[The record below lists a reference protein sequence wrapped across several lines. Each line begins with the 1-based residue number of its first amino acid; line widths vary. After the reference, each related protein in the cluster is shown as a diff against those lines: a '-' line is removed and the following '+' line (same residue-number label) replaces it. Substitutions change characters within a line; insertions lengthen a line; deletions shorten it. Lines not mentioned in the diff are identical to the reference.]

1 MDGFHNLQFM
11 QVADAN
17 LQCFLLYLD
26 NVRINLKPN
35 TMTTEKLDITKT
47 IKDGVQY
54 GLKNFFPLLL
64 MVILYFITFWIP
76 YLNVGTTI
84 GLYKAVI
91 GIGRGETIDPV
102 SIFNKD
108 NFKNIGNF
116 FLLMGFISIG
126 TMAAAAFMLLP
137 ALIIAIAWSFAIYFL
152 IDKHVSPLKSLLLS
166 YDATYGN
173 KWRIFFTGLIC
184 AIAIGIVCG
193 ILGAIPKVGPVLAA
207 IAVILAI
214 VIVFAIDGVMYD
226 FFSQKA
232 DAIMAEHRAKFC
244 GFPGAPAPAAEP
256 EASAEAEAEPEA
268 PAAE

>member
-1 MDGFHNLQFM
+1 
-11 QVADAN
+11 
-17 LQCFLLYLD
+17 
-26 NVRINLKPN
+26 
-35 TMTTEKLDITKT
+35 MTTEKLDIIKT
-47 IKDGVQY
+47 IKDGARY
-54 GLKNFFPLLL
+54 GVKNFLPLLL
-64 MVILYFITFWIP
+64 MVILYFLTFWIP

-108 NFKNIGNF
+108 NFKNLGNF

-152 IDKHVSPLKSLLLS
+152 IDKHVSPLKALLLS

-173 KWRIFFTGLIC
+173 KWRIFFLGLLC
-184 AIAIGIVCG
+184 AIVIGLVCG
-193 ILGAIPKVGPVLAA
+193 LLGSIPKVGPVLAA

-214 VIVFAIDGVMYD
+214 VIMVAIDGVMYD

-244 GFPGAPAPAAEP
+244 GFHAPDAPAAEDEVP
-256 EASAEAEAEPEA
+256 AEPEE

>member
-1 MDGFHNLQFM
+1 
-11 QVADAN
+11 
-17 LQCFLLYLD
+17 
-26 NVRINLKPN
+26 
-35 TMTTEKLDITKT
+35 MTTEKLDIMKT

-64 MVILYFITFWIP
+64 MVILYCLTFWIP

-84 GLYKAVI
+84 GLYKAII

-102 SIFNKD
+102 SIFNKE

-152 IDKHVSPLKSLLLS
+152 IDKHVSPLKALLLS
-166 YDATYGN
+166 YDATFGN
-173 KWRIFFTGLIC
+173 KWRIFFVGLIC
-184 AIAIGIVCG
+184 AIAIGLICG
-193 ILGAIPKVGPVLAA
+193 LLGAIPKVGPVLAA
-207 IAVILAI
+207 IGVILAI
-214 VIVFAIDGVMYD
+214 VCVVAIDGVMYD

-244 GFPGAPAPAAEP
+244 GFPGPDAPAAEAP
-256 EASAEAEAEPEA
+256 EAPEA
-268 PAAE
+268 PAAEAPAE